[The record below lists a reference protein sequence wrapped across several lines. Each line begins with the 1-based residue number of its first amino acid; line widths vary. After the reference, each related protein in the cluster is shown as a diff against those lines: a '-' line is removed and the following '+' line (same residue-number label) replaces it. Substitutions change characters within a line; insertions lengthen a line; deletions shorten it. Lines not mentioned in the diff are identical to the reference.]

1 LLFLRNKRSNMYK
14 GMYIAV
20 SGAVLMQTQ
29 MDTIT
34 QNLANANTAG
44 YKKDTLAFKD
54 YLVQP
59 DAGIEPDGRDMSDYS
74 GSKIDQS
81 SGTTVSTGN
90 KLDIALEGDGFIALD
105 GNRYTR
111 RGDLKKDSNGYLTN
125 HDGIKVM
132 GTGGPIQLP
141 ADSVEVNIDLGGKVS
156 VVQAGNTQPT
166 QIDTIQ
172 IMNFGPDAN
181 MGKAGDG
188 MYTFSGEGTPST
200 ATIKQ
205 GYIETS
211 NVDPI
216 KEMVQMIETQ
226 REFESYQ
233 KAIQMFNSAT
243 EKVTSQL
250 GSL

>member
-1 LLFLRNKRSNMYK
+1 MYK
-14 GMYIAV
+14 GMYIAA

-29 MDTIT
+29 LEMIS

-54 YLVQP
+54 YLLQTG
-59 DAGIEPDGRDMSDYS
+59 AGTEPDGRDMSDYS
-74 GSKIDQS
+74 GSKVDMS
-81 SGTTVSTGN
+81 NGTSVRTGN
-90 KLDIALEGDGFIALD
+90 ALDISIEGEGFIAID

-111 RGDLKKDSNGYLTN
+111 RGDLKKNSDGYLTT

-132 GTGGPIQLP
+132 GTGGPISLP
-141 ADSVEVNIDLGGKVS
+141 EDSVEINVDLEGKVS
-156 VVQAGNTQPT
+156 VVQAGNTLPT
-166 QIDTIQ
+166 EIDTIK
-172 IMNFGPDAN
+172 IMNFGPDAAMN
-181 MGKAGDG
+181 KAGDG

-200 ATIKQ
+200 ATVKQ

-211 NVDPI
+211 NVDPM
-216 KEMVQMIETQ
+216 KEMVHMIETM

-233 KAIQMFNSAT
+233 KAIQMFDSAT
-243 EKVTSQL
+243 SKVTNQL

>member
-1 LLFLRNKRSNMYK
+1 MYK

-29 MDTIT
+29 LDTIA

-59 DAGIEPDGRDMSDYS
+59 DAGTEPDGRDMSDYS
-74 GSKIDQS
+74 GSKIDLS
-81 SGTTVSTGN
+81 SGTTVNTGN
-90 KLDIALEGDGFIALD
+90 KLDVALEGDGYIALEGD
-105 GNRYTR
+105 RYTR
-111 RGDLKKDSNGYLTN
+111 RGDLKKDSDGYLTN

-141 ADSVEVNIDLGGKVS
+141 VDSVDINIDFGGKVS

-166 QIDTIQ
+166 QIDTIKT
-172 IMNFGPDAN
+172 MNFAPDAAMN
-181 MGKAGDG
+181 KSGDG

-211 NVDPI
+211 NVNPI
-216 KEMVQMIETQ
+216 QEMVQMIETQ

-233 KAIQMFNSAT
+233 KAIQMFDSAT
-243 EKVTSQL
+243 KTVTTQL

>member
-1 LLFLRNKRSNMYK
+1 MYK
-14 GMYIAV
+14 GIYIAA

-29 MDTIT
+29 LEMIS

-54 YLVQP
+54 YLLP
-59 DAGIEPDGRDMSDYS
+59 AAAGAGPDGRDMSDYS
-74 GSKIDQS
+74 GSKTDMS
-81 SGTTVSTGN
+81 NGTSVKTGN
-90 KLDIALEGDGFIALD
+90 SLDISLEGDGFIALD

-111 RGDLKKDSNGYLTN
+111 RGDFKKSGDGYLTT

-132 GTGGPIQLP
+132 GTGGPISLP
-141 ADSVEVNIDLGGKVS
+141 EDSTEISIDLEGKVS
-156 VVQAGNTQPT
+156 AMQPGNPLPT
-166 QIDTIQ
+166 EIDTIK
-172 IMNFGPDAN
+172 IVNFGPDAA
-181 MGKAGDG
+181 MTKAGDG

-200 ATIKQ
+200 ATVKQ
-205 GYIETS
+205 GYVETS

-216 KEMVQMIETQ
+216 KEMVRMIETM

-233 KAIQMFNSAT
+233 KAIQMFDNAT
-243 EKVTSQL
+243 SKVTNQL

>member
-1 LLFLRNKRSNMYK
+1 MYK

-34 QNLANANTAG
+34 QNLSNANTAG

-59 DAGIEPDGRDMSDYS
+59 DTGTEPDGRDMSDFS
-74 GSKIDQS
+74 ASKIDQS

-90 KLDIALEGDGFIALD
+90 KLDVALEGDGFIALD
-105 GNRYTR
+105 GDRYTR
-111 RGDLKKDSNGYLTN
+111 RGDLKEDSDGYLTN

-141 ADSVEVNIDLGGKVS
+141 ADSVQINIDLGGKVS
-156 VVQAGNTQPT
+156 VEQAGNTQPT
-166 QIDTIQ
+166 QIDTIK
-172 IMNFGPDAN
+172 IMNFGPDAA
-181 MGKAGDG
+181 MSEEGDG

-233 KAIQMFNSAT
+233 KAIQMFDSAT
-243 EKVTSQL
+243 KTVTTQL